1 MTPPV
6 IGAPLAAVTG
16 GTGFLGRH
24 VVAAL
29 AREGWRVRMLV
40 RGETAPPAGA
50 PQAET
55 VRGDLADPAALRR
68 LVGGAQAVVHLAGLT
83 KARRRADFLETNRDG
98 SARLAA
104 AVAEAAPGARL
115 ILVSSLSAREPQLS
129 AYAESKRAGETAAQ
143 AALGGTGR
151 WVVLR
156 PAVIYGP
163 GDREGL
169 ALCRMISGAIV
180 PVPRPPEPRIGFV
193 HAGDVASA
201 ILALCLSGPLG
212 TGFEV
217 TDERHDG
224 YGWREVLQ
232 LVGGLLRREPRLVT
246 VPDPV
251 ILAAGA
257 AADGWAS
264 LTGRPA
270 LFGSGKAREILH
282 RNWASSPERQL
293 PTSIWAPRI
302 PLQAGMRETV
312 AWWAGLGLTGAVPR
326 G

>member
-1 MTPPV
+1 MTDV
-6 IGAPLAAVTG
+6 PLAAVTG

-29 AREGWRVRMLV
+29 AREGWRIRMLV
-40 RGETAPPAGA
+40 RREMPPAEV
-50 PQAET
+50 PSAEM
-55 VRGDLADPAALRR
+55 VRGDLADPDALRR
-68 LVGGAQAVVHLAGLT
+68 LVQGAQAVVHLAGLT
-83 KARRRADFLETNRDG
+83 KARRRSEFLETNRDG

-104 AVAEAAPGARL
+104 AVAAAAPGARC

-129 AYAESKRAGETAAQ
+129 AYAESKRAGEMAAK
-143 AALGGTGR
+143 AALGTTGR

-169 ALCRMISGAIV
+169 ALCRMALAPLV
-180 PVPRPPEPRIGFV
+180 PVPRPPEPKIGFV

-201 ILALCLSGPLG
+201 IVTLCLSGPLG
-212 TGFEV
+212 AEFEV

-224 YGWREVLQ
+224 YGWREILRH
-232 LVGGLLRREPRLVT
+232 VGGLLRHEPRVVA
-246 VPDPV
+246 VPDAM

-257 AADGWAS
+257 AADSWAAV
-264 LTGRPA
+264 TGHPT
-270 LFGSGKAREILH
+270 LFGGGKAREILH

-293 PTSIWAPRI
+293 PSLIWTPRI
-302 PLQAGMRETV
+302 SLPAGMQETV
-312 AWWAGLGLTGAVPR
+312 AWWASLGLPGTVAR

>member
-1 MTPPV
+1 MTD
-6 IGAPLAAVTG
+6 APLAAVTG

-24 VVAAL
+24 VVSAL
-29 AREGWRVRMLV
+29 ARDGWRVRMLV
-40 RGETAPPAGA
+40 RGETAPPAEA
-50 PQAET
+50 PSAET
-55 VRGDLADPAALRR
+55 MRGDLADPAALRR
-68 LVGGAQAVVHLAGLT
+68 LVAGAGAVVHLAGLT
-83 KARRRADFLETNRDG
+83 KARRRAEFLSTNRDG

-104 AVAEAAPGARL
+104 AVAEAAPEARL

-169 ALCRMISGAIV
+169 ALCRTVSGPIV
-180 PVPRPPEPRIGFV
+180 PVPRAPEPRIGFV
-193 HAGDVASA
+193 HAADVASA
-201 ILALCLSGPLG
+201 VLALCRAGPLG
-212 TGFEV
+212 TAFEV

-224 YGWREVLQ
+224 YGWREILH
-232 LVGGLLRREPRLVT
+232 LVGGLLKREPRLVT
-246 VPDPV
+246 VPDGV
-251 ILAAGA
+251 IRAAGA
-257 AADGWAS
+257 AADSWAAV
-264 LTGRPA
+264 TGHPA
-270 LFGSGKAREILH
+270 LLGRGKAREILH

-293 PTSIWAPRI
+293 PRPIWAPRI
-302 PLQAGMRETV
+302 PILAGMQETV
-312 AWWAGLGLTGAVPR
+312 AWWSSLGLTGAVPR